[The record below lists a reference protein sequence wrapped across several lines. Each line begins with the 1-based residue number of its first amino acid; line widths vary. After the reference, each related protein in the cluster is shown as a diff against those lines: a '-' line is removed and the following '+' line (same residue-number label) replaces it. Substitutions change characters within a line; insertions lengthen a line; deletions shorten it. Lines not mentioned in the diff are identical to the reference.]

1 MLRILKLSQIP
12 MNYTILTSIIKHYAS
27 TRDKFLLFSTKSNW
41 MENFELVRHKLYY
54 SQRRG
59 DGRGGGEVSLG
70 MSPLQAKCIRAA
82 IFKAQYTRICYHFT
96 ENLC

>member
-12 MNYTILTSIIKHYAS
+12 MKYTIVTSIIKHYAS

-59 DGRGGGEVSLG
+59 DGGGGRGLTRNVS
-70 MSPLQAKCIRAA
+70 SPGKMHKSSN
-82 IFKAQYTRICYHFT
+82 F
-96 ENLC
+96 